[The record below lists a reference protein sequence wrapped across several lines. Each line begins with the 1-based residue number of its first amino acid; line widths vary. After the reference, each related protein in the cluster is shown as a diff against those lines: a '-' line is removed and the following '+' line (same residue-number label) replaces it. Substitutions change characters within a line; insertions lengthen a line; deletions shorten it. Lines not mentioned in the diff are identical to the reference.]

1 MMAEKRKT
9 VKWHLYVLR
18 CRDGTFYTGITN
30 DLERR
35 LEQHNNGKAS
45 RYTRARVPVTLIYRE
60 GCRNKSSA
68 LKKEF
73 RIKSL
78 SRKEKDGYIARK
90 TRRLKTTAR
99 RRT

>member
-1 MMAEKRKT
+1 
-9 VKWHLYVLR
+9 
-18 CRDGTFYTGITN
+18 
-30 DLERR
+30 
-35 LEQHNNGKAS
+35 
-45 RYTRARVPVTLIYRE
+45 VPVTLIYRE